1 MAMFDATKRGA
12 AVKTNLLVLSLMA
25 SFGLQSC
32 AENGTNQ
39 QTGTIVGGIAGAVI
53 GSQFGKT
60 GSDRA
65 LAALGGA
72 AAGALIGNWIGSQ
85 LDAAD
90 RQRHLAAVQA
100 AALNRRAESWSNP
113 NNGTSGTAA
122 NVEPLS
128 ARPGCYSSDDT
139 IVVNGQSKSSK
150 NTYCT
155 QANGTLAFAN

>member
-1 MAMFDATKRGA
+1 M
-12 AVKTNLLVLSLMA
+12 KTNLLVISLLIA
-25 SFGLQSC
+25 SLGLQSC
-32 AENGTNQ
+32 AETGANQ

-60 GSDRA
+60 SSDRA
-65 LAALGGA
+65 LAAIGGA
-72 AAGALIGNWIGSQ
+72 AAGALLGNWIGAQ

-100 AALNRRAESWSNP
+100 AAQNHRFETWSNP

-139 IVVNGQSKSSK
+139 IVVNGQTKSNR

-155 QANGTLAFAN
+155 QTNGTLAFAN